1 MYQNNTT
8 EIFLRL
14 VTLFLSFLVLQI
26 FSSGSAVSP
35 SLPFVLIVFLFS
47 CNGLFIYS
55 SQIDISVVVVVV
67 PTKIPFCP
75 IK

>member
-35 SLPFVLIVFLFS
+35 SLPFVLIVFLVS
-47 CNGLFIYS
+47 CYGLFIYS
-55 SQIDISVVVVVV
+55 SQIDISVVVVV